1 MTYAIKATGTINNQH
16 QLVLDESLPLYSPKR
31 VRVIVFFTED
41 SDIEQ
46 EWIESAASNPA
57 FDFLNAP
64 EEDIYTLTDGKEFHD

>member
-16 QLVLDESLPLYSPKR
+16 HLLLDEALPLSSPKR
-31 VRVIVFFTED
+31 VRVLVFFTED
-41 SDIEQ
+41 DDIEQ

>member
-1 MTYAIKATGTINNQH
+1 MPYAIKATGIINSQR
-16 QLVLDESLPLYSPKR
+16 QLLLDESLPFFYPKR

-41 SDIEQ
+41 SEIEK